1 MWRNRILGCVA
12 VVVLGTGSGALAEE
26 DGLMFGLT
34 GDFFS
39 KYVWRGQNVTDDW
52 VFQPGASI
60 GYKGFTAS
68 IWANLD
74 LTGELVDRWE
84 FSEVDYALDYSGA
97 IPGQEWLG
105 YSLGVIHYRFPN
117 TGWDPTTEIYGGL
130 SLDVP
135 LSPALVIYYDV
146 DQVEGAYVELS
157 VGHTVDKF
165 IQWREDRYCDIEVG
179 ASLGYGT
186 GRYNEGYFDVDGSGF
201 NDLTLSAGLPICLG
215 RWTITPIIAYSTL
228 IDSDI
233 RRATEKSDNFWGGIS
248 IAVEF

>member
-12 VVVLGTGSGALAEE
+12 VMVLGTGSGALAEE
-26 DGLMFGLT
+26 EGPTFGLT
-34 GDFFS
+34 ADFFS

-68 IWANLD
+68 IWANVD

-84 FSEVDYALDYSGA
+84 FSEIDYALDYSGT
-97 IPGQEWLG
+97 IPGQERLG

-130 SLDVP
+130 SLDVL
-135 LSPALVIYYDV
+135 LSPALTVYYDV

-157 VGHTVDKF
+157 VGYTVEKLME
-165 IQWREDRYCDIEVG
+165 WGEDRHVDLELG
-179 ASLGYGT
+179 AGLGYGT
-186 GRYNEGYFDVDGSGF
+186 RRYNEGYFDVGGSGF

-233 RRATEKSDNFWGGIS
+233 RRATDKSNNFWGGVS
-248 IAVEF
+248 MAVEF